1 MLARGGVPLVGAA
14 AAAYWFIVRPWHFR
28 WGATAAEIARRWPG
42 DELVERPR
50 TRAVRVVTITAPP
63 DPRAVLFADTRPRRR
78 S

>member
-42 DELVERPR
+42 
-50 TRAVRVVTITAPP
+50 
-63 DPRAVLFADTRPRRR
+63 
-78 S
+78 